1 MAKLSAGILVYR
13 IRDGKTEVF
22 LGHPGGPFYTKKDD
36 GVWSI
41 PKGEYSEIE
50 DPLSAAKREFR
61 EETGID
67 APDGE
72 YTEIGQVK
80 ASNKIITAWSVEK
93 DLGEI
98 EVISN
103 LVSIDWPPRSGR
115 KMEIPEID
123 RAGWFDLQTA
133 LIKIHAAQREYL
145 HKLADKLGQT
155 LQEADPAKPPDS
167 KPDTSQ
173 ISLL

>member
-41 PKGEYSEIE
+41 PKGEYSEID
-50 DPLSAAKREFR
+50 DPLSA
-61 EETGID
+61 D
-67 APDGE
+67 
-72 YTEIGQVK
+72 
-80 ASNKIITAWSVEK
+80 KIITAWSVEK

-98 EVISN
+98 EVNSN